1 MAKLANASLRK
12 ESVRW
17 MIEAEGSESEFGMQ
31 ILEIVHVPVRVLE
44 SLFLSVCVR
53 LHLWTI
59 EDSINSINSINS
71 DLRNYLRE
79 KKFNFILL
87 ILSCV

>member
-31 ILEIVHVPVRVLE
+31 ILEIVHVAPVRVLE
-44 SLFLSVCVR
+44 SLFLSVCVC

-59 EDSINSINSINS
+59 EDSIDSINS

-87 ILSCV
+87 ILSCVL